1 MTKLPA
7 LVYNRN
13 MIVHGSAEPI
23 QNNYHNDD
31 FHREPPV
38 ETIID
43 AENIKEK
50 VMDYLGAVLAR
61 CWYDKKLMA
70 CFALN
75 AHRTLRH
82 LGILLPPEL
91 EIKFEKTNK
100 ERPKLLIYEWNKE
113 RTFKRK
119 VCYLQMMMMA
129 GR

>member
-1 MTKLPA
+1 MMTTLPA
-7 LVYNRN
+7 LVYSRN
-13 MIVHGSAEPI
+13 MVVHGVEPTRHH
-23 QNNYHNDD
+23 YEHDD
-31 FHREPPV
+31 FQREPPV
-38 ETIID
+38 DTVIN
-43 AENIKEK
+43 AEDIKEK

-61 CWYDKKLMA
+61 CWYDKKLLA
-70 CFALN
+70 GLELN

-91 EIKFEKTNK
+91 EIKFEKANR

>member
-1 MTKLPA
+1 MSMLPA
-7 LVYNRN
+7 LVYNRG
-13 MIVHGSAEPI
+13 MVVHENCPSHHYE
-23 QNNYHNDD
+23 HDD
-31 FHREPPV
+31 FHREPPI
-38 ETIID
+38 ETVID
-43 AENIKEK
+43 SDDIKEK

-70 CFALN
+70 GLELN

-119 VCYLQMMMMA
+119 VCHLQMIMMA

>member
-1 MTKLPA
+1 MSMLPA
-7 LVYNRN
+7 LVYNRG
-13 MIVHGSAEPI
+13 MVVHESSPSHHYE
-23 QNNYHNDD
+23 HDD
-31 FHREPPV
+31 FHREPPI
-38 ETIID
+38 ETIIN
-43 AENIKEK
+43 AEDIKDK

-70 CFALN
+70 GLELN

-91 EIKFEKTNK
+91 EIKFEKKNK
-100 ERPKLLIYEWNKE
+100 ERPKILIYEWNKE